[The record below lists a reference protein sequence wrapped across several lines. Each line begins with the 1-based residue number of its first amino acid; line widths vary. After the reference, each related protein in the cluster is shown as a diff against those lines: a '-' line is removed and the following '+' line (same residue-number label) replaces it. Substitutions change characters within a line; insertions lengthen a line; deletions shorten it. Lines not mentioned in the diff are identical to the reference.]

1 MQHFYNDSFLLNTA
15 VEALLSLAHHQDHG
29 SGEEQTSEMI
39 FQRRNGTD
47 ASPTGSS
54 RMKNSTSHHHV
65 SGLKMNPKKRK
76 NSFKGVNTASKLSFP
91 LEVSVSTEVGIY
103 IYTCIYICIYVYIYT
118 L

>member
-15 VEALLSLAHHQDHG
+15 VEALLSLAHQDHG
-29 SGEEQTSEMI
+29 DGEEQTSSEMI

-54 RMKNSTSHHHV
+54 SRMKNSTTSRLGHRNHV
-65 SGLKMNPKKRK
+65 SGIKMNPKKRK
-76 NSFKGVNTASKLSFP
+76 NSFKGANTAASKLSFP
-91 LEVSVSTEVGIY
+91 LEVSFIS
-103 IYTCIYICIYVYIYT
+103 